1 MSFSDIINNIF
12 GQDWLQAALNII
24 ETSAAGIIIALWAKL
39 RKKVVENNDNVS
51 AFFKNITELK
61 VKINDLR
68 NDNNELCKSN
78 EQLQEQN
85 KKLMEGIS
93 ALGEIISIS
102 FYSSKAISTDAKIK
116 IVEATSSLKKLG
128 FDVQK
133 AAEAIASIDETPEVT
148 VEQVEQIKEE
158 QQVVAV
164 ESLEKAE
171 DTESKSYDIYNQ
183 ILNEQ

>member
-12 GQDWLQAALNII
+12 GQNWLQAALHII

-39 RKKVVENNDNVS
+39 RKRFVEGNDNVAS
-51 AFFKNITELK
+51 FVKSITELK
-61 VKINDLR
+61 NKISDLK
-68 NDNNELCKSN
+68 NDNATLYKFN

-85 KKLMEGIS
+85 AKLIEGIS
-93 ALGEIISIS
+93 ALGEMLSVS
-102 FYSSKAISTDAKIK
+102 FYSSKAITSGAKVK
-116 IVEATSSLKKLG
+116 IVEATAALKKLG

-133 AAEAIASIDETPEVT
+133 AVDQIEEVAKTPEVT
-148 VEQVEQIKEE
+148 VEEVEQIQEE

-164 ESLEKAE
+164 ESIEKAE
-171 DTESKSYDIYNQ
+171 DTEAKSYDIYNQ